1 MRVTSSDM
9 LAIALK
15 EARVNQGMTQKDV
28 AQLVGIKQAT
38 VSALE
43 NHPEKSRVE
52 TLFRLLAALG
62 LELQVTERDPG
73 QQEQAWD
80 EEW

>member
-1 MRVTSSDM
+1 MRVTSPDK
-9 LAIALK
+9 LAVALK
-15 EARVNQGMTQKDV
+15 EARTNQGMTQKDV

-62 LELQVTERDPG
+62 LELYVTGRDSVQG
-73 QQEQAWD
+73 EQAWD

>member
-1 MRVTSSDM
+1 MRVTSPDK
-9 LAIALK
+9 LAVALK
-15 EARVNQGMTQKDV
+15 EARANQGMTQKDV

-43 NHPEKSRVE
+43 NHPEKSRVA

-62 LELQVTERDPG
+62 LELYVTERG
-73 QQEQAWD
+73 SGRGEQAWD

>member
-1 MRVTSSDM
+1 MKVTTPDM
-9 LAIALK
+9 LATALK
-15 EARVNQGMTQKDV
+15 EARANQSMTQQDV

-43 NHPEKSRVE
+43 NRPEKSRVE

-62 LELQVTERDPG
+62 LELQVTQRD
-73 QQEQAWD
+73 QAQKQAWN